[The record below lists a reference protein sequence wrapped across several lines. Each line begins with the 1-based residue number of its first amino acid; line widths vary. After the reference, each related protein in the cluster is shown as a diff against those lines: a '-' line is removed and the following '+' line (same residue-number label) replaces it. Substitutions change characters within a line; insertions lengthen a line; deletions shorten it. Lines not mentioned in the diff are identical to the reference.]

1 MKKIM
6 SIALTITLVGALL
19 VGCGQKKENL
29 NSLQA
34 VKKSGEL
41 TIGLDDSYPP
51 MEFRDSKNNLVG
63 FDVDLGNE
71 IGKKIGVKTE
81 YTSTDFNGIL
91 LALGSSKFNIIV
103 SAMSITD
110 KRKESID
117 FSDSYLMGGQV
128 VAIRHGN
135 TLIRNVAD
143 LQGKVVAC
151 QLGSTGDTAAS
162 RIKGIKEVKKYDKI
176 TEAFQELSSKRVD
189 AVIMDAQVGGYYVAK
204 KPGEYEVLKDRI
216 SEEPMGIG
224 FKKQDKE
231 LRAAIQKS
239 LNELK
244 SDGTL
249 SKLSQKWFG
258 FDAYK
263 K

>member
-1 MKKIM
+1 MKKFM
-6 SIALTITLVGALL
+6 SIVLTVTMAGVLL
-19 VGCGQKKENL
+19 AGCGEKQEKL

-34 VKKSGEL
+34 VQKAGIL
-41 TIGLDDSYPP
+41 TIGTDDSYPP
-51 MEFRDSKNNLVG
+51 MEFRDSKNTLVG
-63 FDVDLGNE
+63 FDVDLATE
-71 IGKKIGVKTE
+71 IGKKLGVKIEHT
-81 YTSTDFNGIL
+81 TTDFNGIL
-91 LALGSSKFNIIV
+91 LALNSSRFNIIV
-103 SAMSITD
+103 AALSITD

-128 VAIRHGN
+128 VTIKKGN
-135 TLIRNVAD
+135 TSIKSLED
-143 LQGKVVAC
+143 LKGKIVAC

-162 RIKGIKEVKKYDKI
+162 ALKGLKEIKKYDKI

-189 AVIMDAQVGGYYVAK
+189 AVVMDAQVGGYYVSK
-204 KPGEYEVLKDRI
+204 KPGEFEVLKDRI

-224 FKKQDKE
+224 FKKEDKE
-231 LRAAIQKS
+231 LKAAIQKA